1 MGHLLIG
8 WGRYTGWGRVRQIPS
23 PCGAGKETGYT
34 AQEDLKS
41 AFSYNR
47 GEGRMIRVWFFRFL
61 HSKTLL
67 VFFCSFVLGTP
78 HSGSILV
85 TGIVIQYCTVWQAV
99 SKICF

>member
-34 AQEDLKS
+34 AQEGLKS
-41 AFSYNR
+41 AFSYNM
-47 GEGRMIRVWFFRFL
+47 GEGRTIRVWFFRFL